1 MKARSRIT
9 MVMAMLL
16 VVILIPVV
24 AAKTT
29 RAYAP
34 ETSYASLREN
44 DYATPTP
51 LPTQI
56 PTGTPIIEAN
66 FPDARFREVL
76 FTFDTNRN
84 GYLAQDEMDAVTMIR
99 CIKKGVTNL
108 EGIQN
113 FKNLKVLMVN
123 DNEITN
129 VNLQFNPNLEIVY
142 LNNNKLTSLDVSHN
156 AKLEVLVCFGNQL
169 PSLDISRNSSLKTL
183 QCQNNNIR
191 YLSLSKNANLNF
203 LRAEGNDFA
212 FLDASK
218 LPSIKTAVEKDKKSI
233 AGNTISYNYSEGNK
247 NFTLSVD
254 DDVIVSLDGKGS
266 PVPPMA
272 KPVTDEKAFG
282 TFIERLYVV
291 ALERESDP
299 EGKAFW
305 INHVMNEGAS
315 GADCARYFLL
325 TAPEFMNRKLSND
338 AFIDTLYKIF
348 FDRESDEE
356 GKSFWMESLK
366 KGTKRKDVV
375 NNFIDSNEWCNICA
389 MYGVRSG
396 AATHKSQI
404 ASKNA
409 EAFASRLYTCCLG
422 RAPEDQGLEYWSV
435 ALTNQDRSGYEA
447 AKLFFESEEFRNYRF
462 SDAEYL
468 RRLYTT
474 FMGRQPES
482 KGFSFWMGQMVNG
495 TSREDVL
502 RSFAE
507 SDEFSQI
514 CQSYGI
520 NRGV

>member
-16 VVILIPVV
+16 AVILIPVV

-123 DNEITN
+123 DNEITK

-169 PSLDISRNSSLKTL
+169 PSLDISRNPSLKTL

-191 YLSLSKNANLNF
+191 YLSLSKNANLNV
-203 LRAEGNDFA
+203 LRAEN
-212 FLDASK
+212 L
-218 LPSIKTAVEKDKKSI
+218 
-233 AGNTISYNYSEGNK
+233 
-247 NFTLSVD
+247 
-254 DDVIVSLDGKGS
+254 
-266 PVPPMA
+266 
-272 KPVTDEKAFG
+272 
-282 TFIERLYVV
+282 
-291 ALERESDP
+291 
-299 EGKAFW
+299 
-305 INHVMNEGAS
+305 
-315 GADCARYFLL
+315 
-325 TAPEFMNRKLSND
+325 
-338 AFIDTLYKIF
+338 
-348 FDRESDEE
+348 
-356 GKSFWMESLK
+356 
-366 KGTKRKDVV
+366 
-375 NNFIDSNEWCNICA
+375 
-389 MYGVRSG
+389 
-396 AATHKSQI
+396 
-404 ASKNA
+404 
-409 EAFASRLYTCCLG
+409 
-422 RAPEDQGLEYWSV
+422 
-435 ALTNQDRSGYEA
+435 
-447 AKLFFESEEFRNYRF
+447 
-462 SDAEYL
+462 
-468 RRLYTT
+468 
-474 FMGRQPES
+474 
-482 KGFSFWMGQMVNG
+482 
-495 TSREDVL
+495 
-502 RSFAE
+502 
-507 SDEFSQI
+507 
-514 CQSYGI
+514 
-520 NRGV
+520 